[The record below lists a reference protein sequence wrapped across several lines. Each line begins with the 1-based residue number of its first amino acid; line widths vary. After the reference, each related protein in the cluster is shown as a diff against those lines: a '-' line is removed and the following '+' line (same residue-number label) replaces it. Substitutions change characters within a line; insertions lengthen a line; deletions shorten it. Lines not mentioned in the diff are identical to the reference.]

1 MAYSVEHISE
11 QIFKIIKG
19 FDHAIVLFT
28 DDGKKTSNPQ
38 EARRF
43 FVKDI
48 QMMVN
53 FVADE
58 TTSEMIVNLS
68 KDTDIK
74 TVKPLLSSL
83 RNLANRYIIE
93 YTVKTFGK
101 SIAPKD
107 FAYQARAVKESI
119 MDISEGFSG
128 WHGSA
133 RKSVNELGDARLI
146 VMHKRNV
153 DETARGARTRQI
165 ESIFIE
171 NNQGERFKFP
181 SKNLTAAKA
190 MVRHVKEGG
199 TPFDEFGQ
207 YIYECMEEV
216 GQLKKFQS
224 KNRRNDFF
232 EDANITEEI
241 NTRISSLRTTLG
253 QISGPK
259 GYAHHFESFKKNTD
273 AIAPEKLDELKDN
286 VTVRYFDEAI
296 SGSLPYVARI
306 IENMHSRQ
314 EKELQVVALA
324 KHVMDNKENIRL
336 NRAIDNDDPASPA
349 SQKFRDPATA
359 IAAWVNYLA
368 PLLQD
373 DELANK
379 LMQIS
384 DTVFEVGPKHVNMA
398 AAAINVIRSRAQ
410 AAPAKAVGKEK
421 VSLESKEISRISEAL
436 DKYNV
441 RKIFGV

>member
-1 MAYSVEHISE
+1 
-11 QIFKIIKG
+11 
-19 FDHAIVLFT
+19 
-28 DDGKKTSNPQ
+28 
-38 EARRF
+38 
-43 FVKDI
+43 
-48 QMMVN
+48 
-53 FVADE
+53 
-58 TTSEMIVNLS
+58 
-68 KDTDIK
+68 
-74 TVKPLLSSL
+74 
-83 RNLANRYIIE
+83 
-93 YTVKTFGK
+93 
-101 SIAPKD
+101 
-107 FAYQARAVKESI
+107 
-119 MDISEGFSG
+119 
-128 WHGSA
+128 
-133 RKSVNELGDARLI
+133 
-146 VMHKRNV
+146 V

-241 NTRISSLRTTLG
+241 NTRISNLRTTLG

-314 EKELQVVALA
+314 EKELQVIALA

-336 NRAIDNDDPASPA
+336 NRPIDNDDPASPA

-384 DTVFEVGPKHVNMA
+384 DTVFDVGPKHVNMA

-410 AAPAKAVGKEK
+410 SAKSSPMGESAADYDVPTSDGIDMQDIRLYAGEGKLTHKTVRQAIDIIRKHRKQGTLKAKNSAIDEQ
-421 VSLESKEISRISEAL
+421 EIVRIAEAL